1 MPEEKEQKEQEK
13 QRTERITGPQKAAI
27 LVLTLPEDVAVNV
40 IRKLKEHELNK
51 LAKTILT
58 LGTIKRDMVK
68 LVLKEARDE
77 LAEMAPLRT
86 APDELRRLFEKALP
100 PEKFRKLLE
109 ETMLTESGKV
119 VFEELGKMDPKFIAK
134 LIEKEHPQIIA
145 IILSQLK
152 PMKAAEVIQY
162 LPKRLGVT
170 NVREEVVKRLAM
182 LEKVSMNTLK
192 ILTDALEDELA
203 SIGAGK
209 EQALSGVDI
218 AAEIVN
224 NLPKELAQ
232 ELLDEIRKENPS
244 LADAIEERMFKFE
257 DIVKLDNRAIIEIL
271 KAVDK
276 NDLLLSLK
284 GAPEEIL
291 NKFLSNMSKR
301 ASQMFL
307 EDLEALGPVRKSD
320 VEKARKKVIA
330 IIKKM
335 AEEGKIDISGSEE
348 MI

>member
-1 MPEEKEQKEQEK
+1 MAEKADKKEEKHK
-13 QRTERITGPQKAAI
+13 TERITGSQKAAI
-27 LVLTLPEDVAVNV
+27 LILTLPEDVAVNV
-40 IRKLKEHELNK
+40 IKNLKEHEISR

-68 LVLKEARDE
+68 LVLKEAHE
-77 LAEMAPLRT
+77 QLAEIAPLRT
-86 APDELRRLFEKALP
+86 APEEVRKLLEKALP
-100 PEKFRKLLE
+100 PDKFKQLLE

-119 VFEELGKMDPKFIAK
+119 IFEELQKMDPKFIAK

-152 PMKAAEVIQY
+152 PAKAAEVIQY

-170 NVREEVVKRLAM
+170 NVQEEVIKRLAQ

-192 ILTDALEDELA
+192 LVTDALEDELA

-209 EQALSGVDI
+209 EQTLSGIDI

-224 NLPKELAQ
+224 NLPKEVAQ

-257 DIVKLDNRAIIEIL
+257 DIIKLDNRAIIEIL

-276 NDLLLSLK
+276 NDLLLALK

-301 ASQMFL
+301 AAQMFL
-307 EDLEALGPVRKSD
+307 EDLEALGPVKKSE

-330 IIKKM
+330 VIKKL
-335 AEEGKIDISGSEE
+335 AEEGKIELGGSEE
-348 MI
+348 FV

>member
-1 MPEEKEQKEQEK
+1 MAEEKKEK
-13 QRTERITGPQKAAI
+13 HKTERITGTQKAAI
-27 LVLTLPEDVAVNV
+27 LILTLPEDIAVNV
-40 IRKLKEHELNK
+40 IKNLKEHEISR

-68 LVLKEARDE
+68 LVLQEAHDE
-77 LAEMAPLRT
+77 LAEIAPLKT
-86 APDELRRLFEKALP
+86 APEEVRRLLEKALP
-100 PEKFRKLLE
+100 PDKFQQLIE

-119 VFEELGKMDPKFIAK
+119 IFEELQKMDPKFIAK

-152 PMKAAEVIQY
+152 PAKAAEVIQY

-170 NVREEVVKRLAM
+170 NVQEEVIKRLAQ

-192 ILTDALEDELA
+192 LVTDALEDELA

-209 EQALSGVDI
+209 EQTLSGIDI

-224 NLPKELAQ
+224 NLPKEVAQ

-276 NDLLLSLK
+276 NDLLLALK

-301 ASQMFL
+301 AAQMFL
-307 EDLEALGPVRKSD
+307 EDLEALGPVKKSD

-330 IIKKM
+330 VIKKL
-335 AEEGKIDISGSEE
+335 AEEGKIELGGSEE
-348 MI
+348 LI

>member
-1 MPEEKEQKEQEK
+1 
-13 QRTERITGPQKAAI
+13 
-27 LVLTLPEDVAVNV
+27 
-40 IRKLKEHELNK
+40 
-51 LAKTILT
+51 
-58 LGTIKRDMVK
+58 
-68 LVLKEARDE
+68 
-77 LAEMAPLRT
+77 
-86 APDELRRLFEKALP
+86 
-100 PEKFRKLLE
+100 
-109 ETMLTESGKV
+109 MLTESGKV
-119 VFEELGKMDPKFIAK
+119 IFEELQKMDPKFIAK

-152 PMKAAEVIQY
+152 PAKAAEVIQY

-170 NVREEVVKRLAM
+170 NVQEEVIKRLAQ

-192 ILTDALEDELA
+192 LVTDALEDELA

-209 EQALSGVDI
+209 EQTLSGIDI

-224 NLPKELAQ
+224 NLPKEVAQ
-232 ELLDEIRKENPS
+232 EILDEIRKENPS

-257 DIVKLDNRAIIEIL
+257 DIIKLDNRAIIEIL

-276 NDLLLSLK
+276 NDLLLALK

-301 ASQMFL
+301 AAQMFL
-307 EDLEALGPVRKSD
+307 EDLEALGPVKKSE

-330 IIKKM
+330 VIKKL
-335 AEEGKIDISGSEE
+335 AEEGKIDLGGSEE
-348 MI
+348 LV

>member
-1 MPEEKEQKEQEK
+1 MPEKEKDKERRK
-13 QRTERITGPQKAAI
+13 TERITGTQKAAI
-27 LVLTLPEDVAVNV
+27 LILTLPEDIAVNV
-40 IRKLKEHELNK
+40 IKNLKEHELNR

-68 LVLKEARDE
+68 LVLQEAHDE
-77 LAEMAPLRT
+77 LAEIAPLRT
-86 APDELRRLFEKALP
+86 APEELRKLLERALP
-100 PEKFRKLLE
+100 PDKLQKLLE
-109 ETMLTESGKV
+109 ETMLSESGKMI
-119 VFEELGKMDPKFIAK
+119 FEELQKMDPKFIAK

-170 NVREEVVKRLAM
+170 NVQEEVIKRLAL

-192 ILTDALEDELA
+192 IVTDALEDELA

-209 EQALSGVDI
+209 EQTLSGIDI

-224 NLPKELAQ
+224 NLPKEIAQ

-244 LADAIEERMFKFE
+244 LADSIEERMFKFE
-257 DIVKLDNRAIIEIL
+257 DIIKLDNRAIIEIL

-276 NDLLLSLK
+276 NDLIMSLK

-301 ASQMFL
+301 AAQMFL
-307 EDLEALGPVRKSD
+307 EDLEALGPVKKSD

-330 IIKKM
+330 IIKKL
-335 AEEGKIDISGSEE
+335 AEEGRIELGGSEE
-348 MI
+348 LI